1 MKSQTAYTSALAR
14 LSVILLWIILG
25 IGILLRINI
34 LIIGSEGPYYN
45 FILRIAPALKIA
57 DTLPSFLLLI
67 VFSGW
72 ALLSWKRLADLSG
85 AVRIASQALVSAF
98 ASVTLL
104 YIFYAYKPGY
114 EDYDVALQLGYVRS
128 LLAYLLL
135 RRMASVSDGLLVEH
149 ITLYI
154 GPNVKRPL
162 DLYALCLLIRWAIVL
177 LPYSLTE
184 NIFWLT
190 LSVNHLL
197 WAVSVIALICAIR
210 RYQHI
215 NRSLEGIKHAESTE
229 GHRANWL
236 FWLITAALIILSFS
250 CLYQLSSETQQY
262 VEIPTELLSITCVS
276 VVVTLLFAL
285 GHRWGWYMA
294 VGLACYTGI
303 AYFGSFSL
311 WYDKALL
318 VVCCT
323 GALAILFSRKV
334 KIQAFGI
341 RRGFPWQGIVLSIV
355 LCMVLLWLLPILLP

>member
-1 MKSQTAYTSALAR
+1 MKRQTAYTSALAR

-25 IGILLRINI
+25 IGVLLRINI
-34 LIIGSEGPYYN
+34 LAIGTEGPYYN
-45 FILRIAPALKIA
+45 FILGIAPALKVA
-57 DTLPSFLLLI
+57 DTLPSFLLVI

-72 ALLSWKRLADLSG
+72 VFLSWKRLADAAG
-85 AVRIASQALVSAF
+85 TVRMASQALVAAF
-98 ASVTLL
+98 AAITLL
-104 YIFYAYKPGY
+104 YISYAYKPGY
-114 EDYDVALQLGYVRS
+114 EDYDVALQLGYARA

-135 RRMASVSDGLLVEH
+135 RRMASASNGLLTEH

-162 DLYALCLLIRWAIVL
+162 DLYALCLLVRWAIVL

-190 LSVNHLL
+190 LSINHLL
-197 WAVSVIALICAIR
+197 WAVSIIALIWAIK

-215 NRSLEGIKHAESTE
+215 NRSLEEIKHAENTE
-229 GHRANWL
+229 GHRVNWL
-236 FWLITAALIILSFS
+236 FRLVTATLIVLSFS
-250 CLYQLSSETQQY
+250 CLYQLSAELQRY
-262 VEIPTELLSITCVS
+262 AEVPTELLFLTCVS

-294 VGLACYTGI
+294 VGLTCYTGV

-318 VVCCT
+318 VACCA
-323 GALAILFSRKV
+323 GVLAILFSRKV
-334 KIQAFGI
+334 RTGAFDI
-341 RRGFPWQGIVLSIV
+341 RRRFPWEGVALSIV
-355 LCMVLLWLLPILLP
+355 LCTTFLWLLPLLLP

>member
-34 LIIGSEGPYYN
+34 LAIGTEGPYYD
-45 FILRIAPALKIA
+45 FILGIAPALKVA
-57 DTLPSFLLLI
+57 DTLPSFLLVI

-72 ALLSWKRLADLSG
+72 VFLSWKRLADVSG
-85 AVRIASQALVSAF
+85 AIRIASQVLVAAF

-114 EDYDVALQLGYVRS
+114 EDYDVALQLGYVRA

-135 RRMASVSDGLLVEH
+135 RRMASVSNGLLAEH

-154 GPNVKRPL
+154 SPNVKRPL
-162 DLYALCLLIRWAIVL
+162 DLYALCLLVRWGLVL
-177 LPYSLTE
+177 LPYSLPE
-184 NIFWLT
+184 NIFWLA

-197 WAVSVIALICAIR
+197 WAVSVIALIWAIK
-210 RYQHI
+210 RYQCI
-215 NRSLEGIKHAESTE
+215 NRNLEEIKHPKNTAR
-229 GHRANWL
+229 HRTNWL
-236 FWLITAALIILSFS
+236 FRLITAALIVLSFS
-250 CLYQLSSETQQY
+250 CLYQLSAEAQQY
-262 VEIPTELLSITCVS
+262 AEVPTELLSLTCIS

-294 VGLACYTGI
+294 AGLACYTG
-303 AYFGSFSL
+303 AVYFGSLSL

-318 VVCCT
+318 VACCA
-323 GALAILFSRKV
+323 GALAILFNRKV

-341 RRGFPWQGIVLSIV
+341 PKRFPGEGIALSIV
-355 LCMVLLWLLPILLP
+355 LCTVLLWLLPLLLP